1 MTNRAKDFVAHSI
14 AKNDILMKNMLT
26 YYLTTRS
33 EEEMLCDTITNTL
46 NLDTQLKNARQYFE
60 ILPPISQSNKD
71 MAYAL
76 VSFINALF
84 TTEQINFMN
93 YHSAILFLENDRE
106 KNKID
111 NKVQVKGVE
120 LALRKFI

>member
-14 AKNDILMKNMLT
+14 AKNDILMINMLT

-46 NLDTQLKNARQYFE
+46 KLDTHLKSAKQYFE
-60 ILPPISQSNKD
+60 ILPPISQSNED

-76 VSFINALF
+76 VSFINVLF
-84 TTEQINFMN
+84 TKEQINSIN
-93 YHSAILFLENDRE
+93 NHSAVVFLTARIKSNLE
-106 KNKID
+106 
-111 NKVQVKGVE
+111 
-120 LALRKFI
+120 